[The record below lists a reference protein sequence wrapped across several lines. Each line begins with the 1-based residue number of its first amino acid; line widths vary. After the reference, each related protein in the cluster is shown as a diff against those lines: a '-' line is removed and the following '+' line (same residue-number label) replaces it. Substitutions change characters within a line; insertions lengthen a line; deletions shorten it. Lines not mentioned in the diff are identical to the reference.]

1 MNFPVRSIAGFF
13 PSPFFALS
21 ALFGF
26 LFPPYLL
33 QAGVEKA
40 ARPNIMLI
48 LAADVSADELA
59 PCGGT
64 IADRKRFEKYL
75 QKIPL
80 PDEKDPSTR
89 QAWKRFRASPE
100 GAPVKVFRPAYLD

>member
-1 MNFPVRSIAGFF
+1 LGDPRSG
-13 PSPFFALS
+13 
-21 ALFGF
+21 G
-26 LFPPYLL
+26 
-33 QAGVEKA
+33 
-40 ARPNIMLI
+40 
-48 LAADVSADELA
+48 
-59 PCGGT
+59 PCTLGLY
-64 IADRKRFEKYL
+64 DHKRFEKYL

>member
-21 ALFGF
+21 ALFG
-26 LFPPYLL
+26 LLPPHLL
-33 QAGVEKA
+33 QAVVEKA

-64 IADRKRFEKYL
+64 IAARKRFEKYL